1 MRFYGRAMLSHL
13 PPARA
18 LPQLALAAALAA
30 MLMSGCGGDD
40 DAAQSKSAS
49 SSAAAVPASERP
61 DRNCPVAVSEVSRQ
75 LGLELRAIRPKGS
88 TKVSCSFRPKADC
101 PCGPTKYSAVDID
114 VTAGM
119 ADSVT
124 KQRDDYLI
132 GKGLPRASGD
142 PFTDRPDLGKDAF
155 MIKPPGTRGRY
166 ATFPS
171 SDGPALVNATFG
183 IQDAANREWVAQDT
197 EAAERIIALVVK
209 RMS

>member
-1 MRFYGRAMLSHL
+1 MPSHL
-13 PPARA
+13 APARV
-18 LPQLALAAALAA
+18 LPQVALAAALAA

-49 SSAAAVPASERP
+49 TSAAAVPASERP
-61 DRNCPVAVSEVSRQ
+61 DRNCPVAASEVSQQ
-75 LGLELRAIRPKGS
+75 LGLALRAIRPKGS
-88 TKVSCSFRPKADC
+88 TKVSCSFRSKADC

-124 KQRDDYLI
+124 KQRDDYLL
-132 GKGLPRASGD
+132 GKGIPRATGD

-155 MIKPPGTRGRY
+155 MVKPPGTRGRY
-166 ATFPS
+166 VTFPS
-171 SDGPALVNATFG
+171 SDGPAIVNATFG
-183 IQDAANREWVAQDT
+183 VQDAVNRDWVAEDT
-197 EAAERIIALVVK
+197 EAADRVIALVVK